1 MLLLLLATS
10 AFLQLTEGVDITQEW
25 TKYYSATGAEV
36 LLRSMVPYDHDESYF
51 VCGYG
56 AGSFVDN
63 STQVG
68 MIDAILAKLD
78 ASGNLLWSHQFGTTD
93 DDYAESV
100 AVRHNRIYV
109 VGNTRGVMPGQE
121 NAGWA
126 DGFIKAFDISGNEA
140 WTIQFGSNQDDYPR
154 VVKTSHVGHVV
165 VAGYTYGGLYSRV
178 TAGAGDMFVVMYAS
192 NGNRIWRAQ
201 RGSSGNEFAWAMDLD
216 TSQDVYI
223 AGDTTGNLD
232 GQTLVGSEDMF
243 LMKFRGNDGTWLW
256 TITKGG
262 TASDRGRA
270 LWVSSQIFLLVDT
283 KSTLY
288 GSEVSNST
296 WDVAL
301 IKYDLDG
308 NEISGAQVGSASE
321 IYGYDLKPGFAG
333 GWFAA
338 ARLNPT
344 SESVPTHFAV
354 LKFDESL
361 AHEYTFSAGC
371 TDGTSLGWVVEPHWN
386 YPLMAAGYTNCA
398 LAPGSDGPTDGNYD
412 MFLTKFVPG
421 SPTTSTTT
429 AAGDSSTSTGDGTTV
444 SSDNTDGSQAPGNAT
459 STLPDGISTD
469 SSISAFAGGVVLF
482 LLASQV

>member
-1 MLLLLLATS
+1 MLLPFLATS
-10 AFLQLTEGVDITQEW
+10 AFLHLTESVDITQEW

-36 LLRSMVPYDHDESYF
+36 RLRSMVPDHDENYF

-56 AGSFVDN
+56 SGSFLDN
-63 STQVG
+63 STAVG

-78 ASGNLLWSHQFGTTD
+78 ASGNLLWSRQFGTGD

-100 AVRHNRIYV
+100 AVRHSGIYV

-140 WTIQFGSNQDDYPR
+140 WTVQFGSSMNDYPR
-154 VVKTSHVGHVV
+154 VVKTSHIGHVV
-165 VAGYTYGGLYSRV
+165 VAGHTYGGLYNTV
-178 TAGAGDMFVVMYAS
+178 TAGAADMFVVMYAS

-216 TSQDVYI
+216 TSNDVYI
-223 AGDTTGNLD
+223 AGDTSGNLD
-232 GQTLVGSEDMF
+232 GQTLV
-243 LMKFRGNDGTWLW
+243 
-256 TITKGG
+256 
-262 TASDRGRA
+262 
-270 LWVSSQIFLLVDT
+270 
-283 KSTLY
+283 

-301 IKYDLDG
+301 IKYNLDG
-308 NEISGAQVGSASE
+308 TEISGAQVGGASE
-321 IYGYDLKPGFAG
+321 ICGYDLKPAFAG

-338 ARLNPT
+338 ARFNPT

-354 LKFDESL
+354 LKFDENL

-371 TDGTSLGWVVEPHWN
+371 NDGTSLGWVVEPHWN
-386 YPLMAAGYTNCA
+386 GSLMAAGYTNCA
-398 LAPGSDGPTDGNYD
+398 VAPGSDGPTDGNHD

-421 SPTTSTTT
+421 SPTTSTSTT
-429 AAGDSSTSTGDGTTV
+429 SAGETSTTV
-444 SSDNTDGSQAPGNAT
+444 SSVTADGSQGPGNAT

-469 SSISAFAGGVVLF
+469 SSMSAVAGSVVVF